1 MLLHKTRMALIA
13 YVSRVFS
20 ASAALQLARKFNM
33 EKDVVKDLIW
43 GGLIELTNNKEF
55 YYRSVVGSEYGQWS
69 EKGTLVMMEFMN
81 SMTRQMVAAEEQDL
95 NRRAKE
101 MVIKGLRGEKI

>member
-1 MLLHKTRMALIA
+1 
-13 YVSRVFS
+13 
-20 ASAALQLARKFNM
+20 M
-33 EKDVVKDLIW
+33 EKDVVKDLMW

-55 YYRSVVGSEYGQWS
+55 YYRSVVGPEYGQWS
-69 EKGTLVMMEFMN
+69 DRGARVMMEFMN

-101 MVIKGLRGEKI
+101 MVIKGLKGEKV